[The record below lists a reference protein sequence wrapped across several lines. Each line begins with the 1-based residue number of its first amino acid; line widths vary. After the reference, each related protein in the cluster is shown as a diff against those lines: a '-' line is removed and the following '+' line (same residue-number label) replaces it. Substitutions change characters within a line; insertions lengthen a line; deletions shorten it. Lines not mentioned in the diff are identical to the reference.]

1 MLSLIG
7 ASLGYFPVQFH
18 NQQDQKLAS
27 NYALAS
33 ATLLNVDCVDKYT
46 FSPSLTLLAQVT
58 LSIHLIGGNAESGEG
73 MVLGYSLKCWKG
85 ILR

>member
-27 NYALAS
+27 SDALAS
-33 ATLLNVDCVDKYT
+33 AILLISILRQLFT
-46 FSPSLTLLAQVT
+46 FPSLFLGTFTFDTLGTNSDTFDTGNT
-58 LSIHLIGGNAESGEG
+58 LDTLNAFDWWQS
-73 MVLGYSLKCWKG
+73 
-85 ILR
+85 

>member
-27 NYALAS
+27 SDALAS
-33 ATLLNVDCVDKYT
+33 AILLILILTKSDTFDTGNTLDTLNAFDWWQ
-46 FSPSLTLLAQVT
+46 S
-58 LSIHLIGGNAESGEG
+58 
-73 MVLGYSLKCWKG
+73 
-85 ILR
+85 